1 MFMRKLIF
9 AFVLLLT
16 LTTIS
21 SAQFVNESK
30 VDIKAVAV
38 TSGENP
44 RGVVINITVIVTP
57 GNGKVFVSTTP
68 YTEIDMQGSAQL
80 AALTACDLLGLDF
93 TKHDFFYIIEA
104 NSPIVGGPSAGGVMT
119 IATIAAL
126 KHLTIN
132 KTVFMTGMIYP
143 DGFIGPVGGIPYKLE
158 AAANN
163 GAKIFLIP
171 KGQRIV
177 SIEERKEVK
186 KGPFVFITTNVK
198 QVNLVKYGKKFNVNV
213 IEVETIND
221 ALKYYTG
228 YTIKKPE
235 TPFNITKY
243 SDLLKRLAIRMRT
256 ETMELAK
263 MVENKKAKQF
273 MQEAEE
279 NFKEGNYYTA
289 TSKYFTAKIFL
300 RYQYYK
306 DTIKNDKELEKEF
319 NSVENE
325 LNQLKD
331 FLKNEKSGVESFQ
344 LYGAA
349 EERITFA
356 EDYLNSAKTSNNFD
370 DALYYLAFS
379 KERIES
385 AKVWLSLLNTIKEDV
400 PIKEEDIKKR
410 AEFYLTQA
418 QSIYI
423 YASSIHGYAN
433 LIDEAGKSIELSRN
447 QLENRF
453 YAGAAISAIDAIT
466 KASLSIEL
474 IGVKNLDELN
484 PKIESAKSSARLAIG
499 EAEKVAT
506 PVLAVA
512 YFEFAKTAENKVV
525 QLSYYKLSERIAK
538 LILTVSKSYQGK
550 EIVKVKYEL
559 PSLQQVPQK
568 SRISQILE
576 TPGFEAMSTIL
587 CLLVALVCINVYVY
601 KKKR

>member
-1 MFMRKLIF
+1 MLKKLSLALIF
-9 AFVLLLT
+9 ILA

-30 VDIKAVAV
+30 VEIKAVAV
-38 TSGENP
+38 TSGEYP

-68 YTEIDMQGSAQL
+68 YTEIDVQGSAQL
-80 AALTACDLLGLDF
+80 AALTACDLLGVDF

-119 IATIAAL
+119 VATIAAL

-163 GAKIFLIP
+163 GAKVFLIP
-171 KGQRIV
+171 KGQRVV
-177 SIEERKEVK
+177 SVEERKEIK

-198 QVNLVKYGKKFNVNV
+198 QVDLVNYGKKLHVNV

-228 YTIKKPE
+228 YIIKKPV

-243 SDLLKRLAIRMRT
+243 SDLLKKLAIKMRAK
-256 ETMELAK
+256 TMELAK
-263 MVENKKAKQF
+263 KAENEKAKQF
-273 MQEAEE
+273 IDEAEKS
-279 NFKEGNYYTA
+279 FKEGNYYTA
-289 TSKYFTAKIFL
+289 TSRYFTAKIFL

-306 DTIKNDKELEKEF
+306 DTISDDKELEEEF
-319 NSVENE
+319 KAVEDE
-325 LNQLKD
+325 LEQLKE
-331 FLKNEKSGVESFQ
+331 FLKNEKLGVESFQ

-349 EERITFA
+349 EERVTFA

-385 AKVWLSLLNTIKEDV
+385 AKVWLSLLDTIREDV

-418 QSIYI
+418 QSIYV
-423 YASSIHGYAN
+423 YADSINGYPN
-433 LIDEAGKSIELSRN
+433 LIDEAGKSIELARN
-447 QLENRF
+447 QLENGF

-484 PKIESAKSSARLAIG
+484 PKIESAKNSAKLSIG

-512 YFEFAKTAENKVV
+512 YFEFAKTADNKVV

-538 LILTVSKSYQGK
+538 LILTVSKSYQGRDV
-550 EIVKVKYEL
+550 VKVKYEL
-559 PSLQQVPQK
+559 PYVQQTQTPQK
-568 SRISQILE
+568 SKISQILE
-576 TPGFEAMSTIL
+576 TPGFILLEAVLAIVIIGIT
-587 CLLVALVCINVYVY
+587 YR
-601 KKKR
+601 KKR